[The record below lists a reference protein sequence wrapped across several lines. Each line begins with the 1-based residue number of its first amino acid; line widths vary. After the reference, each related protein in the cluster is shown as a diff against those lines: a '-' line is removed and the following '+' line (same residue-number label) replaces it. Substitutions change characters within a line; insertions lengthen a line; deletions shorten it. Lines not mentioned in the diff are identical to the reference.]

1 MLLSGM
7 RGKNYGVEHLLAPFS
22 GDLDHILDATLGLKT
37 ERVDFLLTIGALY
50 LGNKRIHD
58 RNIQIENQAYLRVH
72 THPRR
77 FPAEIFDF
85 KKSLI
90 EETEDYV
97 VINKPSGLPVHPTV
111 DNQIEN
117 IASLIAKELNHE
129 IHVTHRLDVGT
140 SGLLIL
146 AKNKKFQS
154 ELNQIFM
161 QSSRQLLE
169 PGSSTKHKIFTT
181 ESVTLNANTDQKRE
195 SDFLFEK
202 KYRALVYNTPA
213 LQELLLSGNELVHF
227 MEPSPRAPKKVSR
240 EKNTD
245 WQTCRLK
252 ILSARKIEKIVL
264 ANDTD
269 KQNCELVELEIEL
282 LTGRTHQIRV
292 QLADLGSPVVGDE
305 MYGNPNLQVRSL
317 IKTSIESE
325 LVNIDSV
332 NIESFCLQS
341 QSLSWHHPK
350 YGFKK
355 FSLIDS
361 PWNHPTGL

>member
-22 GDLDHILDATLGLKT
+22 GDLDHILDATLGLT
-37 ERVDFLLTIGALY
+37 PDRVDFLLTIGALY

-85 KKSLI
+85 KNSLI

-111 DNQIEN
+111 DNQVEN
-117 IASLIAKELNHE
+117 IAVLITKKLNQE

-154 ELNQIFM
+154 EMNQIFM
-161 QSSRQLLE
+161 QSSRQLQE
-169 PGSSTKHKIFTT
+169 QDSSTKHKKFAI
-181 ESVTLNANTDQKRE
+181 ESDTLNANTEQKRD

-213 LQELLLSGNELVHF
+213 LQELLQSGNELVHF

-240 EKNTD
+240 EKNSD
-245 WQTCRLK
+245 WQICRLK
-252 ILSARKIEKIVL
+252 ILSARKIKNETNGKMIGI
-264 ANDTD
+264 
-269 KQNCELVELEIEL
+269 QNCEFVELEIEL

-305 MYGNPNLQVRSL
+305 MYGNPNLLVRSL
-317 IKTSIESE
+317 NKTSVESG

-332 NIESFCLQS
+332 NFESFCLQS
-341 QSLSWHHPK
+341 QSLSWLHPK

-355 FSLIDS
+355 FALIDS

>member
-1 MLLSGM
+1 
-7 RGKNYGVEHLLAPFS
+7 
-22 GDLDHILDATLGLKT
+22 
-37 ERVDFLLTIGALY
+37 
-50 LGNKRIHD
+50 
-58 RNIQIENQAYLRVH
+58 
-72 THPRR
+72 
-77 FPAEIFDF
+77 
-85 KKSLI
+85 
-90 EETEDYV
+90 
-97 VINKPSGLPVHPTV
+97 
-111 DNQIEN
+111 
-117 IASLIAKELNHE
+117 LIAKELNHE

-169 PGSSTKHKIFTT
+169 PGSSTKHKIFMT

-240 EKNTD
+240 EKNSD
-245 WQTCRLK
+245 WQICRLK

-317 IKTSIESE
+317 IKTSIESG